1 MKLTNTNL
9 KDCLIIEN
17 HVYKDNRGLFIETY
31 QKKKFD
37 EMLGF
42 PVNFVQDNFSYST
55 IGVLRGLH
63 FQKKNPQGKLIR
75 VLKGRVFDVV
85 VDIRK
90 NSETFGSHFCL
101 ELSDKNNLQ
110 LWVPGGFA
118 HGFLTL
124 SDEAYFEYKC
134 TDFYNKT
141 DEDSIHWNDR
151 DLDIP
156 WPSNISITTSEK
168 DDNAKSFK
176 VFCK

>member
-110 LWVPGGFA
+110 LWIPGGFA

>member
-1 MKLTNTNL
+1 MKLTNTSL

-75 VLKGRVFDVV
+75 VLRGRVFDVV

-110 LWVPGGFA
+110 LWIPGGFA

-168 DDNAKSFK
+168 DNNAKSFK
-176 VFCK
+176 DFCK